1 MSMRGERKVKRE
13 FLLMTLLITLEDN
26 RKNTIMTE

>member
-13 FLLMTLLITLEDN
+13 FLLTTLLITLEDN
-26 RKNTIMTE
+26 RENTIITE